1 MMSPTPPLRD
11 VDSFETMTERFIKST
26 YDYLPVVDGEE
37 RLKGIVALQDLKEY
51 LTMGDH
57 LTSVIAMDVM
67 RPPPQVLTPN
77 QRLDEAMSILLSSD
91 MRNVPV
97 VNRLSEMKFIGVVVR
112 SEALGLLSEAIASK
126 IPAAGAQSE

>member
-26 YDYLPVVDGEE
+26 YHYLPVVDGQE

-77 QRLDEAMSILLSSD
+77 QRLDEAMSILLSSE

-97 VNRLSEMKFIGVVVR
+97 VNRLNEMKFIGVVVR

-126 IPAAGAQSE
+126 IPAPGAQSE

>member
-1 MMSPTPPLRD
+1 
-11 VDSFETMTERFIKST
+11 
-26 YDYLPVVDGEE
+26 
-37 RLKGIVALQDLKEY
+37 
-51 LTMGDH
+51 MGDH

-67 RPPPQVLTPN
+67 RPAPQVLTPN

-97 VNRLSEMKFIGVVVR
+97 VNRLNEMKFIGVVVR

-126 IPAAGAQSE
+126 IPAPGAQGE

>member
-26 YDYLPVVDGEE
+26 YHYLPVVDGEE

-77 QRLDEAMSILLSSD
+77 QRLDEAMSILLSSE

-97 VNRLSEMKFIGVVVR
+97 VNRLNEMKFIGVVVR
-112 SEALGLLSEAIASK
+112 Y
-126 IPAAGAQSE
+126 